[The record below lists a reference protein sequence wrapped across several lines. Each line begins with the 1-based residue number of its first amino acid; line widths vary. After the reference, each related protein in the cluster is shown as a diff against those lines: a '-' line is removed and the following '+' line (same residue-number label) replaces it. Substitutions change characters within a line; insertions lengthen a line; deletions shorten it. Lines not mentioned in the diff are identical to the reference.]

1 MCILPQVPPAPA
13 NGEPEGHRE
22 DIPSPV
28 RGVAGPGR
36 VQDPLHFDVAYQGVV
51 DHLQP
56 LVGASHS
63 HISTIEPPF
72 DQRHLGNRTQY
83 MYSPM

>member
-1 MCILPQVPPAPA
+1 MCIPPQVPPAPA
-13 NGEPEGHRE
+13 NGEPEGHPE
-22 DIPSPV
+22 DIPPQV
-28 RGVAGPGR
+28 RGVAGPGG
-36 VQDPLHFDVAYQGVV
+36 VQDPLHFDVADQGVV

-56 LVGASHS
+56 LVGVSHS

-72 DQRHLGNRTQY
+72 DQLHPGNRTLH